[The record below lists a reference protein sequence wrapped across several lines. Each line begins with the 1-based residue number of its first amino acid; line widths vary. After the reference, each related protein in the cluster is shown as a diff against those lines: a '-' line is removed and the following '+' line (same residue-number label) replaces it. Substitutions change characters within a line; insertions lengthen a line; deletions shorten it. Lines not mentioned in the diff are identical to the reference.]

1 MEELEELY
9 SAKRVK
15 DILKIGESTY
25 RTTLRDYKK
34 YISKRKAEKNKDL
47 FTIEGLEIFGTI
59 VKLKKLGYKQSEI
72 VSEIKRTPQ
81 YLETRAKDNVLNKDE
96 DIKTIMTSTDVPE
109 LIEEFVSRMS
119 KTNNELNSLRKTL
132 DKRTENYQ
140 KEISILE
147 NKLVDNEKNTQK
159 NITSLCKTI
168 WKLEKE
174 LEEFK
179 NETLLTKIKK
189 LFKF

>member
-15 DILKIGESTY
+15 DILGIGESTY

-34 YISKRKAEKNKDL
+34 YISKRKAAKNKDL
-47 FTIEGLEIFGTI
+47 FTLQGLEIFGTI
-59 VKLKKLGYKQSEI
+59 VKLKKLGYKQAEI
-72 VSEIKRTPQ
+72 VSEIKKSPQ
-81 YLETRAKDNVLNKDE
+81 YYESRVKDKVLNENE

-119 KTNNELNSLRKTL
+119 RTNNELNSLRKTL
-132 DKRTENYQ
+132 DKRTENYKQ
-140 KEISILE
+140 EISILQD
-147 NKLVDNEKNTQK
+147 KLVSNEENTSK
-159 NITSLCKTI
+159 SITSLCKTI
-168 WKLEKE
+168 WKLEEEIKE
-174 LEEFK
+174 LR
-179 NETLLTKIKK
+179 NESLFTRFKK